1 MALRKLLDQN
11 FEMVSGD
18 TKDIVVTVLDELDQ
32 VVPIDGAD
40 VVFILSENEFSAALV
55 TKTTGAGIVITNGP
69 GGVFTVTL
77 DSADTEDLIG
87 EHYFEA
93 EVTDVSN
100 RVSTVAVGTIDIRK
114 NVIE

>member
-18 TKDIVVTVLDELDQ
+18 TKDIVVTVLDEIDQ

-40 VVFILSENEFSAALV
+40 VVFILSLNEFSAALV

-87 EHYFEA
+87 QHYFEA
-93 EVTDVSN
+93 ELTDVLN
-100 RVSTVAVGTIDIRK
+100 QVSTVVLGTIDIRQ
-114 NVIE
+114 NVIQ